1 MMNDFDADVK
11 VKKAIASGAKHRKSG
26 SKSKK
31 CTLPSDNLTIK
42 EKNALNGE
50 THTLKLDHAY
60 AIEALSVFSK
70 QTQRDYLIYLSKNVC
85 ATFEDFCEFFN
96 LTESQMKNYMFS
108 VSFKYK
114 TEDSNSVN
122 TPVYTAA
129 KNIRQ
134 EDIPTFDT
142 VTVDGVAIPFNI
154 YKLEFSLETD
164 SLENRQIFCAV
175 LRLMFECRTA
185 IAHIAKCLHTSYER
199 FSNYI
204 ERGLD
209 AYHVE
214 RSLYVEVKNGG
225 FSKRNTFLNEKYDTK
240 TEIKKISESYSR
252 KHIDSK
258 FRFLRRVEQIENIC
272 KLIMDTAPNRTEQK
286 DPANTSNELLPVK
299 MDTPVHT
306 SMSGTLHLEGA
317 VSDIIQKLS
326 LVLNSDTIV
335 KIDVEF

>member
-1 MMNDFDADVK
+1 MMNDFDADMK
-11 VKKAIASGAKHRKSG
+11 MKKSLASGAKHRKSG

-50 THTLKLDHAY
+50 THTLNLNHAY
-60 AIEALSVFSK
+60 AIEDLSVFSK

-85 ATFEDFCEFFN
+85 DTFEDFCEFFN
-96 LTESQMKNYMFS
+96 LTEPQMKNYMFS

-122 TPVYTAA
+122 APVYTAA

-134 EDIPTFDT
+134 EDIPMFDT

-225 FSKRNTFLNEKYDTK
+225 FSKRNTFLKEKYDTK

-252 KHIDSK
+252 KYNDSK

-306 SMSGTLHLEGA
+306 SISGTLHLEGT

>member
-1 MMNDFDADVK
+1 MMSDFTSFDADVK
-11 VKKAIASGAKHRKSG
+11 MKKAIASSAKHRKSG

-50 THTLKLDHAY
+50 THTLNLNHAY
-60 AIEALSVFSK
+60 AIEDLSVFSK

-85 ATFEDFCEFFN
+85 DTFEDFCEFFN

-108 VSFKYK
+108 VNFKYK
-114 TEDSNSVN
+114 NA
-122 TPVYTAA
+122 PVYTAA

-142 VTVDGVAIPFNI
+142 VTVDGIAIPFNI

-164 SLENRQIFCAV
+164 SLESRQIFCAM

-204 ERGLD
+204 DRGLD
-209 AYHVE
+209 AYHID
-214 RSLYVEVKNGG
+214 RNLYVEVKNGG
-225 FSKRNTFLNEKYDTK
+225 YSKRNTFLKEKYDTK

-252 KHIDSK
+252 KYNDSK

-306 SMSGTLHLEGA
+306 SISGTLHLEGT

>member
-1 MMNDFDADVK
+1 MSEFADFNADIRE
-11 VKKAIASGAKHRKSG
+11 KKSLASGAKHRKSG

-50 THTLKLDHAY
+50 THTLILDHAY
-60 AIEALSVFSK
+60 TIEDLAVFSK
-70 QTQRDYLIYLSKNVC
+70 QTQRDYLIYLAKNIC
-85 ATFEDFCEFFN
+85 DTFEDFCEFFK
-96 LTESQMKNYMFS
+96 LTEPQMKDYMFS
-108 VSFKYK
+108 VNFKYK
-114 TEDSNSVN
+114 APVN
-122 TPVYTAA
+122 APVYTAA

-142 VTVDGVAIPFNI
+142 VTVDGIAIPFNI

-164 SLENRQIFCAV
+164 SLENRQIFCAM

-214 RSLYVEVKNGG
+214 RSLYAEVKNGG
-225 FSKRNTFLNEKYDTK
+225 YSKRNTFLKEKYDTK

-252 KHIDSK
+252 KYNDSK

-272 KLIMDTAPNRTEQK
+272 KLIMDTYRAEQK
-286 DPANTSNELLPVK
+286 DPANTSNELLPVRSIEVR
-299 MDTPVHT
+299 TST
-306 SMSGTLHLEGA
+306 SMSGTLHLEGT

-326 LVLNSDTIV
+326 LLLNSDTIIKV
-335 KIDVEF
+335 DVEF

>member
-1 MMNDFDADVK
+1 MMNDFNADVK
-11 VKKAIASGAKHRKSG
+11 MKKSLASGAKHRKSG
-26 SKSKK
+26 SKIKK

-50 THTLKLDHAY
+50 THTLILDHAY
-60 AIEALSVFSK
+60 TIEDLAVFSK
-70 QTQRDYLIYLSKNVC
+70 QTQRDYLIYLSKNIC
-85 ATFEDFCEFFN
+85 DTFEDFCEFFK
-96 LTESQMKNYMFS
+96 LTEPQMKDYMFS
-108 VSFKYK
+108 VNFKYK
-114 TEDSNSVN
+114 APVN
-122 TPVYTAA
+122 APVYTAA

-164 SLENRQIFCAV
+164 SLESRQILCAM

-185 IAHIAKCLHTSYER
+185 NAHIAKCLHTSYER

-214 RSLYVEVKNGG
+214 RSLYTEVKNGG
-225 FSKRNTFLNEKYDTK
+225 FSKRNTFLKEKYDTK

-252 KHIDSK
+252 KYNDSK
-258 FRFLRRVEQIENIC
+258 VRFLRRVEQIENIC
-272 KLIMDTAPNRTEQK
+272 KLIMDIDRTEQN
-286 DPANTSNELLPVK
+286 PANTSNELPPVRSIEVR
-299 MDTPVHT
+299 TST
-306 SMSGTLHLEGA
+306 SMSGTLHLEGT

-326 LVLNSDTIV
+326 LLLNSDTII
-335 KIDVEF
+335 KADVEF

>member
-1 MMNDFDADVK
+1 MMNDFTGFDTDVK
-11 VKKAIASGAKHRKSG
+11 MKKAIASGAKHRKSG

-50 THTLKLDHAY
+50 THTLNLNHAY
-60 AIEALSVFSK
+60 AIEDLSVFSK

-85 ATFEDFCEFFN
+85 DTFEDFCEFFN
-96 LTESQMKNYMFS
+96 LTVSQMKNYMFS
-108 VSFKYK
+108 VNFKYK
-114 TEDSNSVN
+114 NA
-122 TPVYTAA
+122 PVYTAA

-185 IAHIAKCLHTSYER
+185 IAHIAKSLHTSYER

-204 ERGLD
+204 ERGLTE
-209 AYHVE
+209 YHID
-214 RSLYVEVKNGG
+214 RNLYVEVKNGG
-225 FSKRNTFLNEKYDTK
+225 YSKRNTFLKEKYDTK

-252 KHIDSK
+252 KYNDSK

-306 SMSGTLHLEGA
+306 SISGTLHLEGT

>member
-1 MMNDFDADVK
+1 MNDFDADVK
-11 VKKAIASGAKHRKSG
+11 MKKSLASGAKHRKSG

-31 CTLPSDNLTIK
+31 CTLPSDSLTIK

-50 THTLKLDHAY
+50 THTLNLNHAY
-60 AIEALSVFSK
+60 SIEGLSVFSK

-85 ATFEDFCEFFN
+85 DTFEDFCEFFK
-96 LTESQMKNYMFS
+96 LTEPQMKDYMFS
-108 VSFKYK
+108 VNFKYE

-122 TPVYTAA
+122 APVYTAA
-129 KNIRQ
+129 KNVRQ
-134 EDIPTFDT
+134 EDLPTFDT

-164 SLENRQIFCAV
+164 SLESRQIFCAM

-185 IAHIAKCLHTSYER
+185 NAHIAKCLHTSYER
-199 FSNYI
+199 FANYI

-214 RSLYVEVKNGG
+214 RSLYTEVKNGG
-225 FSKRNTFLNEKYDTK
+225 FSKRNTFLKEKYDTK

-252 KHIDSK
+252 KYNDSK
-258 FRFLRRVEQIENIC
+258 VRFLRRVEQIENIC
-272 KLIMDTAPNRTEQK
+272 KLIMDTGRTEQN
-286 DPANTSNELLPVK
+286 PANTSNELLPVRSIEVR
-299 MDTPVHT
+299 TST
-306 SMSGTLHLEGA
+306 SMSGTLHLEGT

-326 LVLNSDTIV
+326 LLLNSDTII
-335 KIDVEF
+335 KADVEF

>member
-1 MMNDFDADVK
+1 MMNDFDVDVK
-11 VKKAIASGAKHRKSG
+11 MKKAIASSAKHRKSG

-50 THTLKLDHAY
+50 THTLNLDHAY
-60 AIEALSVFSK
+60 TIEDLSVFSK

-85 ATFEDFCEFFN
+85 DTFEDFCEFFK

-114 TEDSNSVN
+114 SVN
-122 TPVYTAA
+122 TPVYKAA

-204 ERGLD
+204 ERGLTE
-209 AYHVE
+209 YHID
-214 RSLYVEVKNGG
+214 RNLYVEVKNGG
-225 FSKRNTFLNEKYDTK
+225 YSKRNTFLKEKYDTK
-240 TEIKKISESYSR
+240 TEIKKIAESYSR
-252 KHIDSK
+252 KYNDSK
-258 FRFLRRVEQIENIC
+258 FRFLRRVDQIENIC

-286 DPANTSNELLPVK
+286 DPANISNELLPVK

-306 SMSGTLHLEGA
+306 SISGTLHLEGT

>member
-1 MMNDFDADVK
+1 MMNDFTGFDTDVRL
-11 VKKAIASGAKHRKSG
+11 KKSIASGVKHRKSG

-50 THTLKLDHAY
+50 THTLNLDHVY
-60 AIEALSVFSK
+60 TIEDLAVFSK
-70 QTQRDYLIYLSKNVC
+70 QTQRDYLIYLAKNVC
-85 ATFEDFCEFFN
+85 SSFEDFCEFFK
-96 LTESQMKNYMFS
+96 LTEPKMRDYMFS
-108 VSFKYK
+108 VNFKYK
-114 TEDSNSVN
+114 TNA
-122 TPVYTAA
+122 PVYTAA

-142 VTVDGVAIPFNI
+142 VTVDGIAIPFNI

-164 SLENRQIFCAV
+164 SLESRQIFCAV

-214 RSLYVEVKNGG
+214 RSLYVEVKSGG
-225 FSKRNTFLNEKYDTK
+225 YSKRNTFLKEKYDTK

-252 KHIDSK
+252 KYNDSK

-306 SMSGTLHLEGA
+306 SISGTLHLEGT

>member
-11 VKKAIASGAKHRKSG
+11 MKKAIASGAKHRKSG

-50 THTLKLDHAY
+50 THTLNLDHAY
-60 AIEALSVFSK
+60 SIEDLAVFSK
-70 QTQRDYLIYLSKNVC
+70 QTQRDYLIYLAKNVC
-85 ATFEDFCEFFN
+85 DTFEDFCEFFK
-96 LTESQMKNYMFS
+96 LTESRMLNYMFS
-108 VSFKYK
+108 VNFKYK
-114 TEDSNSVN
+114 TNA
-122 TPVYTAA
+122 PVYTAA
-129 KNIRQ
+129 KNVRQ
-134 EDIPTFDT
+134 EDLPTFDT

-164 SLENRQIFCAV
+164 SLESRQIFCAM

-185 IAHIAKCLHTSYER
+185 NAHIAKCLHTSYER
-199 FSNYI
+199 FANYI

-214 RSLYVEVKNGG
+214 RSLYTEVKNGG
-225 FSKRNTFLNEKYDTK
+225 FSKRNTFLKEKYDTK

-252 KHIDSK
+252 KYNDSK
-258 FRFLRRVEQIENIC
+258 VRFLRRVEQIENIC
-272 KLIMDTAPNRTEQK
+272 KLIMDTGRTEQN
-286 DPANTSNELLPVK
+286 PANTSNELLPVRSIEVR
-299 MDTPVHT
+299 TST
-306 SMSGTLHLEGA
+306 SMSGTLHLEGT

-326 LVLNSDTIV
+326 LLLNSDTILLNSDTII
-335 KIDVEF
+335 KADVEF

>member
-1 MMNDFDADVK
+1 MNDFDTDVK
-11 VKKAIASGAKHRKSG
+11 MKKAIASGAKHRKSG

-50 THTLKLDHAY
+50 THTLILDHAY
-60 AIEALSVFSK
+60 TIEDLAVFSK
-70 QTQRDYLIYLSKNVC
+70 QTQRDYLVYLAKNIC
-85 ATFEDFCEFFN
+85 DTFEDFCEFFK
-96 LTESQMKNYMFS
+96 LTEPQMKDYMFS
-108 VSFKYK
+108 VNFKYK
-114 TEDSNSVN
+114 SVN
-122 TPVYTAA
+122 APAYTAA
-129 KNIRQ
+129 RNVRQ
-134 EDIPTFDT
+134 EDLPTFDT

-164 SLENRQIFCAV
+164 SLESRQIFCAM

-185 IAHIAKCLHTSYER
+185 NAHIAKCLHTSYER
-199 FSNYI
+199 FANYI

-225 FSKRNTFLNEKYDTK
+225 FSKRNTFLKAKYDTK

-252 KHIDSK
+252 KYNDSK

-272 KLIMDTAPNRTEQK
+272 KLIMDTDRTEQK

-306 SMSGTLHLEGA
+306 SISGTLHLEGT

>member
-1 MMNDFDADVK
+1 MMNDFTGFDTDVK
-11 VKKAIASGAKHRKSG
+11 MKKAIASGAKHRKSG

-50 THTLKLDHAY
+50 THTLNLNHAY
-60 AIEALSVFSK
+60 TIEDLSVFSK

-85 ATFEDFCEFFN
+85 DTFEDFCEFFN

-108 VSFKYK
+108 VNFKYK
-114 TEDSNSVN
+114 NA
-122 TPVYTAA
+122 PVYTAA

-142 VTVDGVAIPFNI
+142 VTVDGIAIPFNI

-164 SLENRQIFCAV
+164 SLESRQIFCAV

-214 RSLYVEVKNGG
+214 RSLYVEVKSGG
-225 FSKRNTFLNEKYDTK
+225 YSKRNTFLKEKYDTK

-252 KHIDSK
+252 KYNDSK
-258 FRFLRRVEQIENIC
+258 FRFLRRVDQIESIC
-272 KLIMDTAPNRTEQK
+272 QLIMDTYRAEQK
-286 DPANTSNELLPVK
+286 DPANTSNELLPVRSIEVR
-299 MDTPVHT
+299 TST
-306 SMSGTLHLEGA
+306 SMSGTLHLEGT

-326 LVLNSDTIV
+326 MLLNSDTIIKV
-335 KIDVEF
+335 DVEF